1 MSVPSRSC
9 SVLRLPSTICS
20 GVVIVVALI
29 SFAIQNSKNP
39 NPQTQKNFASSQFFW
54 ANPPSVVW
62 LTLELEP
69 KASENRAVSHYTLLI
84 VSDLSWPRGAGRH
97 CECEYMLYTCMSS
110 FIRRDCNRQSNLS
123 YYWALSTGL
132 FLEGQ
137 PTGLRQCYLF
147 LSHFPFLHYESIL
160 DLNSR
165 SFWTL
170 IVFTVF
176 NLQWLL

>member
-1 MSVPSRSC
+1 MRLTLNLIQWASPAAPAVFCVFLRQFARALSSSLHSSLSRSKK
-9 SVLRLPSTICS
+9 LK
-20 GVVIVVALI
+20 
-29 SFAIQNSKNP
+29 IQIHKH
-39 NPQTQKNFASSQFFW
+39 KNFASSQFFW

-123 YYWALSTGL
+123 YYWALSTVASAWKPNQLG
-132 FLEGQ
+132 
-137 PTGLRQCYLF
+137 
-147 LSHFPFLHYESIL
+147 
-160 DLNSR
+160 
-165 SFWTL
+165 
-170 IVFTVF
+170 
-176 NLQWLL
+176 